1 MKTIKSFARVWP
13 ERKAKPTQRQREL
26 AAEIQKK
33 LGLEVEL
40 PEDAKAYRQFI
51 NNHMSGKSGALSA
64 DDKAMAVFN
73 WWVGWH
79 SPDR

>member
-51 NNHMSGKSGALSA
+51 NNHIRQRGKTNVDSVNGDS
-64 DDKAMAVFN
+64 
-73 WWVGWH
+73 
-79 SPDR
+79 